1 MNYPLKISQY
11 RNGALPKAEKIL
23 CRQPPLSDESRED
36 WFAPPRD
43 HLDCYGCE
51 HNAGYRRS
59 DGCHRERAK
68 KQDDDAERA
77 LMKGGQHPAKGKVIW
92 RRLPKKVLQHP

>member
-23 CRQPPLSDESRED
+23 CRQPPLSDESRKD

-51 HNAGYRRS
+51 EFLEIPQLLSRHHLDAS
-59 DGCHRERAK
+59 D
-68 KQDDDAERA
+68 
-77 LMKGGQHPAKGKVIW
+77 L
-92 RRLPKKVLQHP
+92 LQLCETRILS